1 MQGHFYFI
9 NTFIVGVTAIIVITA
24 FIAPD
29 IFDEAFNQWLVVF

>member
-1 MQGHFYFI
+1 MQGPFFFI
-9 NTFIVGVTAIIVITA
+9 NTFIVGAIIVITA